1 MTAWDRATARA
12 AWAVLLTF
20 TALSSYLN
28 ARAAAFDPAAATE
41 QLMIHAAIQPVML
54 TAAAF
59 TEMAALSTM
68 HRAAKAV
75 VVTVM
80 GSVFGITLA
89 ASYAAVLNVTRAW
102 NPHAPGWVNMALA
115 AVPDLVMVMAGVTV
129 LSLRMRRHG
138 LAAAP
143 SATPRRSRMRRLADA
158 ATARAEAV
166 LAAPVAVEPEAAAGT
181 LAEPAVGASA
191 DPTTAADAA
200 SAGVVAEPSRPTP
213 RSPRRPAAKPSVEP
227 ALEPFMETA
236 RRLAE
241 ANVVRGKTP
250 IDYARILRA
259 KADGW
264 SPTRIK
270 SQLNYSHETT
280 AKVVAAAAAADPEP
294 APTLAAV
301 R

>member
-41 QLMIHAAIQPVML
+41 QLMFHAAIPPVML

-166 LAAPVAVEPEAAAGT
+166 LAAPVAVEPETAAGT
-181 LAEPAVGASA
+181 LPDATA